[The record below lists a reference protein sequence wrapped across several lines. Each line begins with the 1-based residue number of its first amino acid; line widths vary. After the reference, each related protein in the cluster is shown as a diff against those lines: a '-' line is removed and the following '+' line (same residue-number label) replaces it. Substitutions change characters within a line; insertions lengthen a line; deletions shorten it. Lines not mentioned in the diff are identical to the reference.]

1 MACQPAAQAASGP
14 NSQQEKGRMHTSN
27 HTSRPQQ
34 SESTDTSHPYAWAPH
49 VDCHLLQ
56 FSHYAVKLISQRIS
70 GSSK

>member
-1 MACQPAAQAASGP
+1 
-14 NSQQEKGRMHTSN
+14 MHTSN